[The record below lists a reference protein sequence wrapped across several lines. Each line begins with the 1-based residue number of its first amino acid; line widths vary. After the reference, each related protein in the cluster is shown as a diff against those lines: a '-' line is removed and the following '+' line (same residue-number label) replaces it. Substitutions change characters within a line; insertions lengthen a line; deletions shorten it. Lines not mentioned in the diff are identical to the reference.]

1 MKPNPDHTELW
12 FCSEAKWTL
21 DFICVYNNLGA
32 VGSFSFFRFLFLS
45 GHINKFFFFFFKI
58 QNVIRSFSFL
68 TLLVWKCGPWGQDSQ
83 HQSARRLSISVISFP
98 WPFSFTLKL
107 HRSRCLY
114 FIFVSGWEL
123 CLSFTCVIIK
133 RLWMDLEHMKCT
145 QMWEN
150 IQSFNLT
157 IVTQISRKQYLNF
170 LVDMLLFNFR
180 TDAIV

>member
-1 MKPNPDHTELW
+1 
-12 FCSEAKWTL
+12 
-21 DFICVYNNLGA
+21 
-32 VGSFSFFRFLFLS
+32 
-45 GHINKFFFFFFKI
+45 
-58 QNVIRSFSFL
+58 
-68 TLLVWKCGPWGQDSQ
+68 
-83 HQSARRLSISVISFP
+83 
-98 WPFSFTLKL
+98 
-107 HRSRCLY
+107 
-114 FIFVSGWEL
+114 
-123 CLSFTCVIIK
+123 VIIK